1 MLLLAACKMPPNE
14 PVAAVP
20 APSPTVQPSPTD
32 VAADTPQNSE
42 SRPAS
47 PPRLYPGTGVF
58 IRTQPLSAQNRTGP
72 AEGDITLNFVD
83 ADVHDVV
90 RSVLGDVLHLN
101 YAFDPKLQGN
111 VTVQTS
117 RPLRRDDVLPTLEQ
131 VLRLSGMAI
140 VQSDNVYRVVPIE
153 EAVRSGP
160 VTPAR
165 GPLPGLPNAAFNTQ
179 IVPLRY
185 VSAAEVQRMLQ
196 PFVPKGGRI
205 DVDATRNLLIVSG
218 TGQDITAVTDLINTF
233 DVDWLTGMSLGIFPL
248 QNGTPKAVAS
258 ELETIFAAGSGAP
271 LSGLLRFVPIERIN
285 SVLVISPQ
293 PAYLDRV
300 RTWITRLD
308 QDDENT
314 PRIYEYHVQ
323 NSRAADLAKVLSQLL
338 SSGRVSTVDA
348 TAPGTTQS
356 QIGGGLP
363 SLGSGNLPSATSSMN
378 VLGSQ
383 SSNPL
388 GSSSNSPLS
397 SSPNSSQQQAGYT
410 SAAPGGGQPA
420 DNGAGGGAL
429 PSVAPPDF
437 SGTGNSGG
445 GGGGNDT
452 AGLPQARVVADEKNN
467 ALVIF
472 AKPKDYRMIEET
484 VRKLDVVPLQVL
496 IEATIAEVTLNDN
509 LQYGVEWFLQGSHN
523 LFSLSTDPTTAGAVN
538 LINNGFNYV
547 FSANNAKV
555 VLNALTTVT
564 TVNVISSPQLLVLD
578 HHIATLQ
585 VGDQVPVPVQQ
596 SESTITAGAPVINT
610 IAYIDTGVI
619 LRVSPRVNT
628 NGLITLDITQQVS
641 QPGATTTS
649 SLNAPTISQR
659 RVDSTITVQDGQTIA
674 LGGLITDNKTR
685 GKNGIPML
693 SDIPV
698 VGNLFGTNTNNATR
712 TELLILLAPRIVHNA
727 YEARSMTEELRN
739 RLHALAPLG
748 PQVH

>member
-1 MLLLAACKMPPNE
+1 VLSISLTACKLPPANQ
-14 PVAAVP
+14 PVATSTPPTSQPTPPP
-20 APSPTVQPSPTD
+20 AGAP
-32 VAADTPQNSE
+32 AATPDTSE
-42 SRPAS
+42 PRPAS
-47 PPRLYPGTGVF
+47 TPRLYPGTGVF
-58 IRTQPLSAQNRTGP
+58 IRAQPLAAQSRPET

-153 EAVRSGP
+153 EAVRSGS
-160 VTPAR
+160 VTPSAVPAR
-165 GPLPGLPNAAFNTQ
+165 GVSTTANAGFSTQ

-205 DVDATRNLLIVSG
+205 DADASRNLLIVSG
-218 TGQDITAVTDLINTF
+218 TGQDLAAITDLINTF
-233 DVDWLTGMSLGIFPL
+233 DVDWLSGMSLGIFPL
-248 QNGTPKAVAS
+248 QNGTPKGVAS

-271 LSGLLRFVPIERIN
+271 LAGLLRFVPLERIN

-300 RTWITRLD
+300 RTWIARLD

-323 NSRAADLAKVLSQLL
+323 NSRAGDLAKVLSQLL

-348 TAPGTTQS
+348 QTAPGTAPAQL
-356 QIGGGLP
+356 GGGGMP
-363 SLGSGNLPSATSSMN
+363 SLGSGLPSATPS
-378 VLGSQ
+378 G
-383 SSNPL
+383 
-388 GSSSNSPLS
+388 GGLS
-397 SSPNSSQQQAGYT
+397 SATVTPTPSASAASPQQQAGYA
-410 SAAPGGGQPA
+410 SAGNPQA
-420 DNGAGGGAL
+420 D
-429 PSVAPPDF
+429 
-437 SGTGNSGG
+437 NSGG
-445 GGGGNDT
+445 GNLPAIAQPEFAGAGSSGGSGGSAND
-452 AGLPQARVVADEKNN
+452 AALPQAKVVADEKNN

-472 AKPKDYRMIEET
+472 AKPRDYRMIEDT

-523 LFSLSTDPTTAGAVN
+523 LFNLSADPTGAVN
-538 LINNGFNYV
+538 LVNNGFNYV
-547 FSANNAKV
+547 FSAGNAKV
-555 VLNALTTVT
+555 VLNALSSITN
-564 TVNVISSPQLLVLD
+564 VNVISSPQLLVLD

-596 SESTITAGAPVINT
+596 SESTLTAGAPVINT
-610 IAYIDTGVI
+610 IAYVDTGVI

-641 QPGATTTS
+641 QASTTTTS
-649 SLNAPTISQR
+649 TLNAPTISQR
-659 RVDSTITVQDGQTIA
+659 RVDSTITVQDGQSIA

-685 GKNGIPML
+685 GKNGIPVL
-693 SDIPV
+693 GDIPV
-698 VGNLFGTNTNNATR
+698 VGSLFSTTNNTAVR

-727 YEARSMTEELRN
+727 YEARSVTEELRN

-748 PQVH
+748 PQIR